1 MTLLNS
7 TFQIFS
13 YEEKLHV
20 SVYLLKKKLVLSYI
34 TVEKIKK
41 TYRDRTFGTPGTSRS
56 RGKLQMNVRAIVAA
70 RNKSQLKVHSIIIVQ
85 QFPVISNFYAFS
97 IEISLSISRENR

>member
-1 MTLLNS
+1 
-7 TFQIFS
+7 
-13 YEEKLHV
+13 
-20 SVYLLKKKLVLSYI
+20 
-34 TVEKIKK
+34 
-41 TYRDRTFGTPGTSRS
+41 
-56 RGKLQMNVRAIVAA
+56 MNVRAIVAA